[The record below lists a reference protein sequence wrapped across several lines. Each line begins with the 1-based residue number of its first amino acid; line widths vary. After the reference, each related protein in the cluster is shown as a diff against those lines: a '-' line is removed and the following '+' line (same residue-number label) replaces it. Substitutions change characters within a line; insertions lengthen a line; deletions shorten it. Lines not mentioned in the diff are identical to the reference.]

1 MFVVGVCIGDEERY
15 ANIAF
20 PTILQRCRNGTI
32 LIELRDQVSIHTAY
46 NSILA
51 IARELPG
58 LDGVIFVHEDLG
70 ILDVE
75 LITKLEGYLSDSAV
89 GIVGAIGA
97 IGVESLS
104 WWDGQMRG
112 AIAETRGMLSFPVS
126 ERDVDMVDGCFLV
139 LSAAAVR
146 TLNFEE
152 EDYSG
157 FHGYDA
163 EICFAARVAGMRVIV
178 GDFDLFHACRG
189 GFGDVDSYARNN
201 YVFQER
207 WGFGCGLRS
216 RDEGPTHQ
224 EAGRG

>member
-1 MFVVGVCIGDEERY
+1 MFVVGVCIGDEVRY

-20 PTILQRCRNGTI
+20 PAIRQRCPRGTL
-32 LIELRDQVSIHTAY
+32 LIELRDQVSIHAAY

-51 IARELPG
+51 IARDVPD
-58 LDGVIFVHEDLG
+58 LDGVIFIHEDLE
-70 ILDVE
+70 ILDAE
-75 LITKLEGYLSDSAV
+75 LVTKIEGYLRDSSV

-104 WWDGQMRG
+104 WWDGEIRG
-112 AIAETRGMLSFPVS
+112 ALMETRGMLSFPVS
-126 ERDVDMVDGCFLV
+126 ERDVDMVDGCFV
-139 LSAAAVR
+139 ALSAAAVR
-146 TLNFEE
+146 ALSFRE

-163 EICFAARVAGMRVIV
+163 EICFAARLAGMRVIV

-189 GFGDVDSYARNN
+189 GLGDVDSYACNN

-207 WGFGCGLRS
+207 WGLGSGLRS
-216 RDEGPTHQ
+216 RDEDPTHRK
-224 EAGRG
+224 AGRG